1 MVINM
6 RFLKLIV
13 IFLIKWATIPN
24 EKCDYLKKY
33 IYALP
38 QHISYSPLAIKK
50 RFKMGFQKKIMDLR
64 TDIKI

>member
-6 RFLKLIV
+6 RFLKLSA
-13 IFLIKWATIPN
+13 IFLIKWATFSN
-24 EKCDYLKKY
+24 GKCDYLKKY

-38 QHISYSPLAIKK
+38 QQISYTPLAIKK